1 MSRLTATPRRQAGLL
16 AALTG
21 ACLVAFFLAPN
32 ELARGSVST
41 ANVGEAFR
49 EGFTAYW
56 ASGGRDF
63 PAQLDTT
70 VAFWFRF
77 HLVKAGVSALL
88 LAVAAAFAVV
98 LWRHSRQR
106 AADGRA
112 ARLSQ
117 TLAGALVGTVGLFAL
132 VALMANLQGA
142 AAPFASLLP
151 LLTTGQDGELTAAV
165 TEIRQQLAASP
176 DGRRSP
182 ALTAMI
188 DDFAVYHAV
197 LAALAAVVAFA
208 LAGASVMAWKRFRA
222 SADARSRRSARTAGL
237 ASALLAAV
245 ALVIAVANTMSA
257 ADSAQALSGFF
268 AGGW

>member
-1 MSRLTATPRRQAGLL
+1 LLT
-16 AALTG
+16 ALTG

-32 ELARGSVST
+32 ALARGSVST
-41 ANVGEAFR
+41 ANVGDAFR

-56 ASGGRDF
+56 ASGSRDF

-88 LAVAAAFAVV
+88 LAVAVTFAVV

-112 ARLSQ
+112 ARFSQVLS
-117 TLAGALVGTVGLFAL
+117 GALVGTVGLFAL
-132 VALMANLQGA
+132 VALIANLQGA

-151 LLTTGQDGELTAAV
+151 MLTAGGDGELTATV
-165 TEIRQQLAASP
+165 TEIRQQLAAHP
-176 DGRRSP
+176 DGRHSP

-197 LAALAAVVAFA
+197 LAAMAALVALA
-208 LAGASVMAWKRFRA
+208 LAGASVMAFRRLGA

-245 ALVIAVANTMSA
+245 VLVVAVANTMSA
-257 ADSAQALSGFF
+257 ADSPQALSGFF